1 MKPRTLILTILSV
14 SAAAI
19 PVAAGEGAKERKP
32 PTIYV
37 PYRDV
42 ASLIGPLD
50 RAVLMQRESFEKLL
64 AAAKAA
70 GLDDSR
76 EVAQI
81 TRARYQAE
89 VKGEELTLTGTLAI
103 ASMSD
108 KPVAVP
114 LRFGRMGLSR
124 IELDGRDAP
133 LGYDRSGR
141 LVLIVTGRGKH
152 TLAVSGSAVLK
163 ELSGGGMQFSI
174 SLPTPTAGEM
184 SFSAP
189 GDLEVHAT
197 VPVSARRY
205 DKQADR
211 TEVGL
216 TLGGHGSVT
225 VVLMGNG
232 RQEDQRAIL
241 LGTSAITAQLTRA
254 YQTMHCMYTVQ
265 VLRRGVRELT
275 FALPAAWTI
284 TDVSCP
290 ALVKW
295 SVIAPTKPGEPK
307 RLLVR
312 LRTAS
317 RGTKALHIQATAPRG
332 APAWSSPFVTLEN
345 ADFEHGHLLVDTGGE
360 LKVRGQTLTRARRED
375 MSLANAVPGLLAA
388 AQGRLFYYWSDG
400 WSVRLDLATVALR
413 RSCEARHRLT
423 VAPEQLALNCRFDVT
438 AVGRELFDLAF
449 ELPAGADHWRLSGVT
464 VDGKTTGF
472 EYRVVTEGAKRTL
485 KIALARPVRAEGVAK
500 VGIAMRHVP
509 GDWKWPTGAAPR
521 EVSLPVVRAVAD
533 TVSGQVA
540 VAPAGDLDLAAV
552 AAPKEL
558 KAVTVGRMSA
568 LGLAGD
574 VQLAYTYEAAVEGDV
589 KVRVS
594 RRTHRLAAEAI
605 GLVTARPTKLIGV
618 WRIVYSIS
626 RAQARTLYLLAD
638 KSLGRRITITAP
650 GRRLSGKNIV
660 QPGPA
665 TVSLLPKAAEAYDL
679 WQLTLDS
686 QTAGLVTVNVQYDRP
701 LSGQEVR
708 VPLIRP
714 IGSEQINEMLAVQA
728 SEELAIAFK
737 PERPEGTSDVD
748 AVDLPALPAAATRLL
763 RAFRLESPTTVAGA
777 AAEIGLAA
785 KVYDKYTIPPA
796 LAADATFTTYLGAR
810 GSQRTQAI
818 FRVANAGMQFLAI
831 RLPKG
836 AQLWSVK
843 VAGAQAKPKQEAPDS
858 YLVAMPRSA
867 EPVEV
872 QVVFALPDATG
883 DLGRVALGRATLGG
897 VNVNKLKWTVIPPP
911 GYRVAGQY
919 TDMETDAI
927 YRPRLAGQRLLD
939 GLKELFAVSEAV
951 LAVGS
956 LRMMQ
961 TAGKGLDYAEGLAPS
976 AAKDADET
984 EEVPE
989 AEDFAAVD
997 KLSSM
1002 AHALKPTPAPPKK
1015 PPAQPDVPRKG
1026 KPTELYAGYTYY
1038 RARGRYTLPV
1048 ELVATP
1054 HAGPAADFTS
1064 LGDAELEI
1072 SLADMTTM
1080 DTSDWL
1086 GLAAVLLVG
1095 LLLVPQSI
1103 GRRAGFVA
1111 TVLGV
1116 STLVAIWWPT
1126 AAHLAN
1132 GAFFGAVWLIP
1143 VYVVIGCVRWLWRR
1157 IFGGT
1162 PAPKPAVA
1170 TAAAVLIAALLLAAS
1185 TAEAGGR
1192 VVKGKSPAKPAAKP
1206 TAPPSALPPVIVP
1219 YEDDPTR
1226 LPEDGKV
1233 LVPYRRYVELWNRAH
1248 PEQRIDLPRGPVD
1261 VSLAG
1266 VRYAATL
1273 VGERMN
1279 ITLTA
1284 RVKTFGKGWVVLAV
1298 PMKNLAVTAATLD
1311 GKDANLQVGPK
1322 GMVLTLPGE
1331 TAGELK
1337 ITAVTTPKQLG
1348 RRGSLTLSLPPLP
1361 GAIMTVDLP
1370 ADDLELEAPGVDGAV
1385 SRGAVPGGKGV
1396 RWTVPLGMQRDVT
1409 LKWSPKVG
1417 VGAADRTL
1425 SAAIAHDVYAFHWAM
1440 VGVSKV
1446 RYSFSAGENERFGLL
1461 LPAGATL
1468 TDLTGANI
1476 RDSRDAGERT
1486 IEGMQFKLI
1495 EVRLHR
1501 PATKAYELTARWVG
1515 KLPALDKPARLAL
1528 PRAADVGRESG
1539 TVTLH
1544 AAGGITLKVT
1554 DVAGARR
1561 SANGTVGRRTGR
1573 TAAVKVA
1580 TYYWPYRPF
1589 SLTVQLARHVV
1600 TPTARVDQL
1609 VRVDRHQVQL
1619 LVQASLSTKRGR
1631 IFGASF
1637 ALPDGYELLSAI
1649 GPVVE
1654 DHYEQPTPTG
1664 RRLHVNFRTGVAATN
1679 VALVLVRKDVK
1690 PDELAVPAVTM
1701 LDADGN
1707 VLSDQTGRLA
1717 VQVAAS
1723 LEAETAASENLRPI
1737 APRAVR
1743 GWLDSREA
1751 KSVQFAYSYEKPT
1764 FSLRLKVR
1772 PQKTNVRVEVF
1783 GGLTV
1788 QATSAWYSYRL
1799 RYRIE
1804 GTPIDRV
1811 DFTLPSKYDSLVA
1824 VGSPALRSV
1833 TKRGGEGNQAGRT
1846 VWTVA
1851 LINEVTGILDVTV
1864 NFATPISAAT
1874 SSLVLPRIITDVPGA
1889 HLEGYRAILAVQNAS
1904 RHELGLLESK
1914 RLVALPPG
1922 EQAKLL
1928 SEPIRRN
1935 LQFVLQSFTD
1945 DWSAILTVTPAKAA
1959 ARIQAV
1965 VDLMALT
1972 TVIDRSGRCRY
1983 EALLALQNR
1992 TEQFL
1997 HVQVPGELRLW
2008 SATVASQ
2015 PVKPV
2020 IDPNAGADV
2029 VLIPLVKTSPGGLP
2043 YDVKMYFAGR
2053 AAGRLGLLAKVAPPA
2068 IRVRKIK
2075 VIRTTWSLRLPKGY
2089 RYMQP
2094 GGNLSPVVAGVESKI
2109 IALRARMDQ
2118 LKRLR
2123 RSYDDLVSFGSVKG
2137 KTLARKN
2144 WRGLNTLITSEIA
2157 EARQTIVSNA
2167 PQMSAKSNL
2176 RLRQDLDLVVGGQWA
2191 AIASWDKQEREL
2203 RHADDN
2209 VNVWLNNDAFNGGVA
2224 EIVRNGYL
2232 NTVPNFVRSAAE
2244 GQKKEIAREMVSN
2257 EAVIRAGALEV
2268 GAGTKL
2274 AQPLADALGLGEQGI
2289 LVTGGDADR
2298 RSEIAGVLVKLRQE
2312 QHRYQKQRQDELKG
2326 QLALFGDNRLDRY
2339 YGNLARQ
2346 QEQAAQG
2353 QRRGGQA
2360 GAQDYGFSLN
2370 GGAVTLGTQAAG
2382 RIELNGRRVT
2392 TFTDGAFRSSG
2403 ELRGRRPAGGEAAA
2417 ADRSGA
2423 VATGTITTGRLVTTT
2438 NGIATIAGVPTPR
2451 GEPARPG
2458 DAAGFVTLGGPGLAV
2473 ARGTFSLPVTLPAGG
2488 EQRDFH
2494 GPSGEPV
2501 VTILAVDER
2510 LIDGAYSTAAVIVI
2524 AAVVW
2529 LLSRLWLQ
2537 LRRKD
2542 PPPAGCE
2549 FLAAYVVLAAV
2560 LAGLVLTGGVSVL
2573 SGIVLFGVILCP
2585 VELLHRLLA
2594 RRAAPVA
2601 A

>member
-1 MKPRTLILTILSV
+1 MKPRTLVLTVLSV
-14 SAAAI
+14 SAAA
-19 PVAAGEGAKERKP
+19 VSAAAGGDTKEPKR
-32 PTIYV
+32 PTLYV
-37 PYRDV
+37 PYKDL

-70 GLDDSR
+70 GLEETRD
-76 EVAQI
+76 VAQI
-81 TRARYQAE
+81 TRARYEAE
-89 VKGEELTLTGTLAI
+89 VKGEQLSLTGALAI

-114 LRFGRMGLSR
+114 LRFGRIGLSR
-124 IELDGRDAP
+124 IALDGRDAP
-133 LGYDRSGR
+133 LGYDRGGR
-141 LVLIVTGRGKH
+141 LVLIVTGRGEH
-152 TLAVSGSAVLK
+152 TLSVSGSTVLK
-163 ELSGGGMQFSI
+163 ELSGGGVQFSV
-174 SLPTPTAGEM
+174 SLPTATAGEM

-211 TEVGL
+211 TDVGL

-232 RQEDQRAIL
+232 RREDQRAIL
-241 LGTSAITAQLTRA
+241 LGTSAITVQLTRA
-254 YQTMHCMYTVQ
+254 HETMHCLYTVR

-275 FALPAAWTI
+275 FLLPAAWTI

-290 ALVKW
+290 SLVRW
-295 SVIAPTKPGEPK
+295 SVTAASKPGEPK
-307 RLLVR
+307 RLRVR

-317 RGTKALHIQATAPRG
+317 RGTKALHIRAAASRAGPT
-332 APAWSSPFVTLEN
+332 WTSPFVKLQD
-345 ADFEHGHLLVDTGGE
+345 ADFEHGYLLVDTGGE
-360 LKVRGQTLTRARRED
+360 LKVRGQALSRARRED
-375 MSLANAVPGLLAA
+375 MSLASAVPGLLAA
-388 AQGRLFYYWSDG
+388 AQGRLFYHWSDG

-413 RSCEARHRLT
+413 RSSEARHRLHVT
-423 VAPEQLALNCRFDVT
+423 PEQLTLSSELNVT
-438 AVGRELFDLAF
+438 AVGRRLFDLAF
-449 ELPAGADHWRLSGVT
+449 ELPAGDDWRLSGVT
-464 VDGKTTGF
+464 VAGKKTGF
-472 EYRVVTEGAKRTL
+472 EYRVVTEGAKRML
-485 KIALARPVRAEGVAK
+485 KIALAGPVRAEGAVK
-500 VGIAMRHVP
+500 VGVSMRHVP
-509 GDWKWPTGAAPR
+509 ADWKWPTRAAPR
-521 EVSLPVVRAVAD
+521 EVSLPIVRAVAD
-533 TVSGQVA
+533 TVSGQIA
-540 VAPAGDLDLAAV
+540 VAPSGDLDVAAV

-574 VQLAYTYEAAVEGDV
+574 VQLAYTYEAPVEDDV

-605 GLVTARPTKLIGV
+605 GLVTARPTRLIGV
-618 WRIVYSIS
+618 WRIRYSIT
-626 RAQARTLYLLAD
+626 RAHARTLHVLVD
-638 KSLGRRITITAP
+638 KSLGRQITITAP
-650 GRRLSGKNIV
+650 GRRLGGKNV
-660 QPGPA
+660 VEPGPA
-665 TVSLLPKAAEAYDL
+665 TVNLLPEAAKAYDL
-679 WQLTLDS
+679 WELTLDS
-686 QTAGLVTVNVQYDRP
+686 QTAGVVTVNVRYDRP
-701 LSGQEVR
+701 LSGEEVR

-714 IGSEQINEMLAVQA
+714 IGSEQVHEMLAVQA
-728 SEELAIAFK
+728 SEELAVTVDAV
-737 PERPEGTSDVD
+737 GTSDVD
-748 AVDLPALPAAATRLL
+748 AVDLPPLPAPATRLL
-763 RAFRLESPTTVAGA
+763 RAFRLEAPTTAAGA
-777 AAEIGLAA
+777 GARISLTA
-785 KVYDKYTIPPA
+785 KVYDKYAIPPA
-796 LAADATFTTYLGAR
+796 LAAEATFRTYLGAR
-810 GSQRTQAI
+810 GSQRTEAT

-843 VAGAQAKPKQEAPDS
+843 VAGAQAKPKQEAPGS
-858 YLVAMPRSA
+858 YLVFLPRSA
-867 EPVEV
+867 EPIEV
-872 QVVFALPDATG
+872 KVVFALPNVEG
-883 DLGRVALGRATLGG
+883 DLGRIALGRATLGG
-897 VNVNKLKWTVIPPP
+897 VNVNRLKWTVIPPP

-919 TDMETDAI
+919 TDMETDTI
-927 YRPRLAGQRLLD
+927 YRPRLAGRRLLD

-951 LAVGS
+951 VAVGT
-956 LRMMQ
+956 MQ
-961 TAGKGLDYAEGLAPS
+961 MFQRAAEGVDYVEKLAPP
-976 AAKDADET
+976 AAKDAR
-984 EEVPE
+984 E
-989 AEDFAAVD
+989 AEEAPDAEHLPAAD
-997 KLSSM
+997 DST
-1002 AHALKPTPAPPKK
+1002 ATARAPRPTPKPTPPKK
-1015 PPAQPDVPRKG
+1015 PTAQPDDAKKA
-1026 KPTELYAGYTYY
+1026 KPTKAGVGYEYH
-1038 RARGRYTLPV
+1038 RALGRYTLPV
-1048 ELVATP
+1048 KLVATT
-1054 HAGPAADFTS
+1054 HAGPAADFSS

-1072 SLADMTTM
+1072 SLAEATTM
-1080 DTSDWL
+1080 DTADWL
-1086 GLAAVLLVG
+1086 GLAAALLVG
-1095 LLLVPQSI
+1095 LLLVPQPV
-1103 GRRAGFVA
+1103 GRRAAFVA
-1111 TVLGV
+1111 VVLGV
-1116 STLVAIWWPT
+1116 STLVAIWWP
-1126 AAHLAN
+1126 AAAYLAN
-1132 GAFFGAVWLIP
+1132 GAFFGALWLIP
-1143 VYVVIGCVRWLWRR
+1143 AYVVIGCVRWLWRL
-1157 IFGGT
+1157 IFREAR
-1162 PAPKPAVA
+1162 APKPAAAA
-1170 TAAAVLIAALLLAAS
+1170 TAAALIAAVLLAAS
-1185 TAEAGGR
+1185 PAEAGGK
-1192 VVKGKSPAKPAAKP
+1192 VVKGKSPVKPAVMHV
-1206 TAPPSALPPVIVP
+1206 APPSALPPVIVP

-1226 LPEDGKV
+1226 RPADGKV

-1248 PEQRIDLPRGPVD
+1248 PEERIDLPRGPVD

-1279 ITLTA
+1279 VTLTA
-1284 RVKTFGKGWVVLAV
+1284 HVKTFGKGWVVLAV
-1298 PMKNLAVTAATLD
+1298 PMKHLAVTAATLD
-1311 GKDANLQVGPK
+1311 GKDARLQVGRK

-1331 TAGELK
+1331 TTGVLK
-1337 ITAVTTPKQLG
+1337 ITAVTTPKRLG
-1348 RRGSLTLSLPPLP
+1348 RRGGVTLSLPPLP

-1370 ADDLELEAPGVDGAV
+1370 AADLELEAPGVDGAV
-1385 SRGAVPGGKGV
+1385 SRAPLPAGKGV

-1440 VGVSKV
+1440 VGVSKI
-1446 RYSFSAGENERFGLL
+1446 RYSFSAGRNERFGLL

-1468 TDLTGANI
+1468 TDLAGANI

-1486 IEGMQFKLI
+1486 LDGVKLKLI

-1501 PATKAYELTARWVG
+1501 PATKAYELTARWVD
-1515 KLPALDKPARLAL
+1515 KLPAPEKPTRLVL
-1528 PRAADVGRESG
+1528 PRAAGVGRESG

-1561 SANGTVGRRTGR
+1561 SANGTVGKRTGR

-1589 SLTVQLARHVV
+1589 SLTIHLARHVV
-1600 TPTARVDQL
+1600 SPTVRLDQL
-1609 VRVDRHQVQL
+1609 VRIDRHQVQL
-1619 LVQASLSTKRGR
+1619 LVQANLSTKRGR

-1664 RRLHVNFRTGVAATN
+1664 RRLHVNFRTGVAATK
-1679 VALVLVRKDVK
+1679 VALVLVRKDFHRQ
-1690 PDELAVPAVTM
+1690 ELAVPAVTM

-1723 LEAETAASENLRPI
+1723 LEPETVGSENLRPI
-1737 APRAVR
+1737 APKAIR

-1751 KSVQFAYSYEKPT
+1751 RNVRFAYRYERPA
-1764 FSLRLKVR
+1764 FSLRLKVS

-1788 QATSAWYSYRL
+1788 HPTSAWYSYRL

-1811 DFTLPSKYDSLVA
+1811 HFTLPSRYDALVA

-1851 LINEVTGILDVTV
+1851 LINEVTGTLDVTV
-1864 NFATPISAAT
+1864 NFAVPVSAAT
-1874 SSLVLPRIITDVPGA
+1874 SSLVLPRIATDVPGA
-1889 HLEGYRAILAVQNAS
+1889 HREGYRAILAVQNAS

-1914 RLVALPPG
+1914 RLAALPAG
-1922 EQAKLL
+1922 QQAGLL
-1928 SEPIRRN
+1928 SEPLRRN
-1935 LQFVLQSFTD
+1935 LQFVLHSFTD

-1972 TVIDRSGRCRY
+1972 TVIDRGGRCRY
-1983 EALLALQNR
+1983 EAVLALQNR

-1997 HVQVPGELRLW
+1997 HVQVPAELKLW

-2053 AAGRLGLLAKVAPPA
+2053 AGGRLGLLARLAPPA
-2068 IRVRKIK
+2068 IRVRNVK
-2075 VIRTTWSLRLPKGY
+2075 VVRTTWSLRLPKGY
-2089 RYMQP
+2089 RYMDP

-2123 RSYDDLVSFGSVKG
+2123 KSYDELISLGSARG
-2137 KTLARKN
+2137 QTLARKSWVN
-2144 WRGLNTLITSEIA
+2144 LNKEISSEIA
-2157 EARQTIVSNA
+2157 EARRTITANA
-2167 PQMSAKSNL
+2167 PLISAKSNL
-2176 RLRQDLDLVVGGQWA
+2176 RLQQELDLVVGGQQT

-2203 RHADDN
+2203 SRGGYN
-2209 VNVWLNNDAFNGGVA
+2209 VNVWLNNDAPNGGVA

-2232 NTVPNFVRSAAE
+2232 NTVPNFVRTAAE
-2244 GQKKEIAREMVSN
+2244 GQKKQITQEMASN
-2257 EAVIRAGALEV
+2257 TMLINAGALEAL
-2268 GAGTKL
+2268 AGTKT
-2274 AQPLADALGLGEQGI
+2274 AQVSGGASGLGEQGI
-2289 LVTGGDADR
+2289 LLAEEDADR
-2298 RSEIAGVLVKLRQE
+2298 KSEIAGVLVKLREE
-2312 QHRYQKQRQDELKG
+2312 QRHYQKQRQDELKG
-2326 QLALFGDNRLDRY
+2326 QLDLFADNRLDRY

-2346 QEQAAQG
+2346 QAQAEA

-2360 GAQDYGFSLN
+2360 GAQDSFVSLD
-2370 GGAVTLGTQAAG
+2370 GGSVRLGSPAAG
-2382 RIELNGRRVT
+2382 TLQLNGRRVT
-2392 TFTDGAFRSSG
+2392 TFTNGAFDPTARQAG
-2403 ELRGRRPAGGEAAA
+2403 EARGRRIAGRPAGGATAAGDVIAHGYGTTADTNA
-2417 ADRSGA
+2417 A
-2423 VATGTITTGRLVTTT
+2423 
-2438 NGIATIAGVPTPR
+2438 IAGVPTRR
-2451 GEPARPG
+2451 GEPAAP
-2458 DAAGFVTLGGPGLAV
+2458 DKEAGFSAFEGTGLAV

-2510 LIDGAYSTAAVIVI
+2510 LIDGAYSTAAVIVL
-2524 AAVVW
+2524 AAIVW
-2529 LLSRLWLQ
+2529 LLSRLWVQ

-2542 PPPAGCE
+2542 APPAGCE

-2560 LAGLVLTGGVSVL
+2560 LAGLVLSGGMGL
-2573 SGIVLFGVILCP
+2573 LGGIVVFGVILVP

-2594 RRAAPVA
+2594 RRAAPA
-2601 A
+2601 AA